1 MYFARFVGSS
11 STPTMVPYIP
21 GLPVE
26 SLLHHQ
32 KKAQKKKRK
41 KKPAEPLEHRGST
54 SSETEL
60 PAPLQELHLTDD
72 LADFMVNPPTEP
84 ECSDEETLSCSQEGL
99 LPGLPRDPTLTF
111 QDIPA
116 DGELAEEPA
125 APEEVTFPSSS
136 PPEDTIPS
144 SQPVAEEATL
154 TVEEEP
160 APALVRHVQEA
171 AVVEAAPALP
181 DAKEVDVVAAP
192 VPDSPPAGEETRAVD
207 AAVPDLPVPNIPA
220 VEEALVNEERCPSP
234 CAEASCPI
242 AAEVVVPH
250 IPNDEPV
257 KLPAPKQKKKP
268 RSSRKTAVETT
279 PLECQPASPPAAP
292 TKSYSAVCRSGA
304 EVPAAPPPARPASP
318 QEVRAAAPP
327 ADQWE
332 NLPASLS
339 ASPERWQRKKDRKR
353 KSKKSNLESSEEDRS
368 EELPEPAV
376 TETREEEVVAPP
388 APAKEYTPEVAGAG
402 QEEPA
407 AREEV
412 EGEGEETRRSN
423 KSVKRRR
430 RKHTSEEPEEG
441 HRVIICDNQ
450 VRFFSSCHFY

>member
-1 MYFARFVGSS
+1 
-11 STPTMVPYIP
+11 MVPYIP

-116 DGELAEEPA
+116 DGELGEEPA
-125 APEEVTFPSSS
+125 APEEAI
-136 PPEDTIPS
+136 IPS

-160 APALVRHVQEA
+160 VTPVQEA
-171 AVVEAAPALP
+171 AVVEAVPTLP
-181 DAKEVDVVAAP
+181 DTMEVDVVAAP
-192 VPDSPPAGEETRAVD
+192 APDSTAVEETLAVEP
-207 AAVPDLPVPNIPA
+207 AMPDLLVQNIPA
-220 VEEALVNEERCPSP
+220 VEEALANEERCPSP
-234 CAEASCPI
+234 CPEASCPI
-242 AAEVVVPH
+242 AAEVVAPH
-250 IPNDEPV
+250 LPNDEPV
-257 KLPAPKQKKKP
+257 KLPALKQKKKP
-268 RSSRKTAVETT
+268 RSSRKNAVETT
-279 PLECQPASPPAAP
+279 PLECQPTSPPAAP

-304 EVPAAPPPARPASP
+304 ELPAAPPPARPASP

-339 ASPERWQRKKDRKR
+339 ASPERWQRKRDRKR

-388 APAKEYTPEVAGAG
+388 APAKESTPEAAGAG
-402 QEEPA
+402 QEELA
-407 AREEV
+407 AREEA

-450 VRFFSSCHFY
+450 VRFFFALHFYRNAWEFKT

>member
-1 MYFARFVGSS
+1 
-11 STPTMVPYIP
+11 MVPYIP

-125 APEEVTFPSSS
+125 TGTPEEAA
-136 PPEDTIPS
+136 IPY
-144 SQPVAEEATL
+144 SQPVAEEATF

-160 APALVRHVQEA
+160 APDLVRPVQEA
-171 AVVEAAPALP
+171 AVLEAAPALP
-181 DAKEVDVVAAP
+181 DTMEVDAVVAAP
-192 VPDSPPAGEETRAVD
+192 APDSPPAGEETLAVE
-207 AAVPDLPVPNIPA
+207 AAMPDLPVENIPA
-220 VEEALVNEERCPSP
+220 VEEALANEERCPSP
-234 CAEASCPI
+234 CPEALCPI
-242 AAEVVVPH
+242 AAELVAPH
-250 IPNDEPV
+250 VPNDEPV

-268 RSSRKTAVETT
+268 RNSRKNVVETT
-279 PLECQPASPPAAP
+279 PLECQPTSPPAAP

-318 QEVRAAAPP
+318 QEVRVAAPP

-339 ASPERWQRKKDRKR
+339 ASPERWQRKRDRKR
-353 KSKKSNLESSEEDRS
+353 KSKKSNMESSEEDRG
-368 EELPEPAV
+368 EELAEPAV
-376 TETREEEVVAPP
+376 TETREEEVVAVMP
-388 APAKEYTPEVAGAG
+388 APPKESTPEAAGAG

-407 AREEV
+407 TREEA

-423 KSVKRRR
+423 KSIKRRR

-450 VRFFSSCHFY
+450 VRFFSSLHLY